1 MSNTIKKFTESLEK
15 NIKILQNNLTMT
27 PFTKPIGTLMEK
39 DNLLIDQ
46 ILQRINLKRFINGQ
60 EEQSEIYIDFS
71 ELSSILNETNLKV
84 REKAEIIIFI
94 LKKNLE
100 KLNNGFNINQL
111 SNYQFKYTNFNEVKN
126 LLLTNHYQQLCNNK
140 LLSEIEILKLEE
152 IKKVLEINNQ
162 MIEQHK
168 LIKEHYF
175 DKYPNIDTD
184 DLKFIVTILKDLN
197 IDKKLLDEIKGYF
210 ISTMEKNIQQNKLQ
224 KPIIK
229 KENSAISLNTK
240 NISEKE
246 YNYYNRQLK
255 QYYNLDTGKTI
266 RTLSLNEQITCVCI
280 LQKMKIENDKIN
292 EILYKINKLN
302 SKNPISIYIQMYDKY
317 NYYKSNKKI
326 ENILY
331 ELDNYFKLIFI
342 SNDEDYELIKMFF
355 EDGINEIKELIPK
368 NYEYEYQKAKEL
380 KI

>member
-184 DLKFIVTILKDLN
+184 DIKFVVTILKDLN

-210 ISTMEKNIQQNKLQ
+210 ISTIEKNIQQNKLQ

>member
-210 ISTMEKNIQQNKLQ
+210 ISTIEKNIQQNKLQ